1 MIIQMDRE
9 VPIPTTCGEA
19 EIKVMGVS
27 PDKEALMVAG
37 LPILSMMAV
46 IQYLLCSRIL
56 LSRQKLLVP
65 VGSFIVQKPAKKAV
79 VRVTIICV

>member
-27 PDKEALMVAG
+27 PGKEISMADG
-37 LPILSMMAV
+37 LPI
-46 IQYLLCSRIL
+46 
-56 LSRQKLLVP
+56 
-65 VGSFIVQKPAKKAV
+65 
-79 VRVTIICV
+79 